1 MVVSIAYLATSLS
14 DKEAPS
20 STLVQMLAWYVHAD
34 CPATPQLGVWPA
46 FTLALHDVA
55 ELSWHMQGRDHTI
68 YALAEGHVKFKYSR
82 LTKRRTISVESLQQQ
97 QQQQQTALKK
107 VQMQLP

>member
-1 MVVSIAYLATSLS
+1 
-14 DKEAPS
+14 
-20 STLVQMLAWYVHAD
+20 
-34 CPATPQLGVWPA
+34 
-46 FTLALHDVA
+46 
-55 ELSWHMQGRDHTI
+55 MQGRDHTI